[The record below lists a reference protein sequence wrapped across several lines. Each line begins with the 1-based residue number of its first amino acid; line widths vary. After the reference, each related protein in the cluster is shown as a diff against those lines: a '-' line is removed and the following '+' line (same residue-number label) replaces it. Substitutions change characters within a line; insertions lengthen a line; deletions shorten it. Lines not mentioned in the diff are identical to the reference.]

1 MAYLEDDFNDDDL
14 QVVEIADEELNA
26 VFAVTEDGEE
36 WDDEEGLDDGWA
48 DEDGGFEDW
57 DDENPYIEY
66 DDDDFADDEDVGDD
80 GDDSELDDLL
90 NDDSF
95 FDRVD
100 EVYKELRDMGFMD

>member
-57 DDENPYIEY
+57 DDETPYIEY
-66 DDDDFADDEDVGDD
+66 DDDDFADDDD
-80 GDDSELDDLL
+80 DFELDDLL
-90 NDDSF
+90 NDESF
-95 FDRVD
+95 SERLTA
-100 EVYKELRDMGFMD
+100 VYEELESMGFAD